1 MPTRRFEQKKTV
13 LAGLVLILVIVC
25 LGSGSMVW
33 SGSGPRFLV
42 VFGFLM
48 SLVGLLIVLYVL
60 LRADFTL
67 EISPEG
73 VRAWVLG
80 RELVPWSAID
90 SIVPFAPKLGS
101 WTLLTL
107 IELRFVA
114 PRPGAPGIVGD
125 LFPGWAA
132 KQTSDKAML
141 NDLILKAS
149 GREILEAL
157 EAGLAAHR
165 AGDGN

>member
-1 MPTRRFEQKKTV
+1 MQTRRFEQKKNV

-25 LGSGSMVW
+25 LASGSMVW
-33 SGSGPRFLV
+33 SGGGPRFLV

-48 SLVGLLIVLYVL
+48 SLVGLLIGLYVL
-60 LRADFTL
+60 VRADFTL
-67 EISPEG
+67 EISPDG

-80 RELVPWSAID
+80 KELVPWSEIH

-114 PRPGAPGIVGD
+114 PRPGAPGIIGD

-132 KQTSDKAML
+132 KQTSHKGML
-141 NDLILKAS
+141 NDLTVKAS
-149 GREILEAL
+149 GQEILEAL

-165 AGDGN
+165 AGDTD